1 MSIQNGYCTLQQL
14 KDSLRISD
22 NVDDTM
28 LELAIETAS
37 RQIDDYCERVFYSTS
52 ATRYFVPRDSYV
64 CETDDIVSITTL
76 KTSSAADGVYD
87 ITWATTDYQ
96 TEPLNGI
103 AGGISSPVTHI
114 RAIDDYLFPVWGSHT
129 TGSGEATVQIV
140 GTFGWSAVPTAI
152 KYATLLLSSRLFK
165 RMDSPLGV
173 AGIGDLGVI
182 RVSRIDP
189 DIDALIAPF
198 KKMRFA

>member
-1 MSIQNGYCTLQQL
+1 MAITNGYCSLQDI
-14 KDSLRISD
+14 KDSLRITD
-22 NVDDTM
+22 NVDDTL
-28 LELAIETAS
+28 LELAVETAS
-37 RQIDDYCERVFYSTS
+37 RQIDDYCERVFYSTAG

-96 TEPLNGI
+96 KEPLNSL
-103 AGGISSPVTHI
+103 AGGIPSPTTQL
-114 RAIDDYLFPVWGSHT
+114 RAIDNYIFPT
-129 TGSGEATVQIV
+129 SGGDATVQIV

-152 KYATLLLSSRLFK
+152 KYATILLGSRLFK

-173 AGIGDLGVI
+173 AGIGDIGVI

-189 DIDALIAPF
+189 DIDALIGPF
-198 KKMRFA
+198 KKFRMA

>member
-1 MSIQNGYCTLQQL
+1 MAITNGYCTLQQL
-14 KDSLRISD
+14 KDSLRITD

-37 RQIDDYCERVFYSTS
+37 RQIDDYCERVFYTTS
-52 ATRYFVPRDSYV
+52 GTRYYAPRDNYV

-76 KTSSAADGVYD
+76 KSSSAANGVYD

-103 AGGISSPVTHI
+103 AGGIASPITHL
-114 RAIDDYLFPVWGSHT
+114 RAVDDYLFPLQ
-129 TGSGEATVQIV
+129 SGETTVQVV
-140 GTFGWSAVPTAI
+140 GVFGWSAVPTAI

>member
-1 MSIQNGYCTLQQL
+1 MAITNGYCTLQQL
-14 KDSLRISD
+14 KDSLRITD

-37 RQIDDYCERVFYSTS
+37 RQIDDHCERVFYTTS
-52 ATRYFVPRDSYV
+52 ATRYFAPMDSYV

-76 KTSSAADGVYD
+76 KTSSAANGVYD

-96 TEPLNGI
+96 KEPLNGI
-103 AGGISSPVTHI
+103 AGGIPFPTTHL
-114 RAIDDYLFPVWGSHT
+114 RAIDDYLFPT
-129 TGSGEATVQIV
+129 QYGESTVEVV

-198 KKMRFA
+198 KKMRMA